1 MLSESACCRT
11 IKFFGGRFTMA
22 YAARAGMAF
31 VAGMFLVASLAITA
45 HAQSPQYPKATEL
58 PNPYRLVEGWPTLPQ
73 SMNGGR
79 WGEVIRVHVHG
90 DGNIWVFHRCFNT
103 VPPGIANCLGRGDAN
118 PPILQFDP
126 SGKLLKSLGGGMFV
140 NPHGFTVDHEGN
152 LWVSDVNDKETVLG
166 VSARNA
172 ADVLLGQEV
181 LKLDQTGK
189 VLMML
194 GKMGVGGKGAD
205 TFDRPTGVAIGANGD
220 IFVSDGHGGNASHNA
235 RVLKFSKDGR
245 FIKTWGHEGSAP
257 GDFDDPHDIA
267 IGGSMGRVY
276 VADRRNSRIQVFDQ
290 DGNCITAWHQFGQP
304 SSVFVSPDDKIY
316 VGVALR
322 NDATRRNASSQVQPG
337 EKRGIVVGNAIDG
350 SLLAFIPDP
359 SDLSTVGAGTS
370 ASGIAADAMGNVYA
384 ADVGAHRVRK
394 YLRLR

>member
-1 MLSESACCRT
+1 MTSFARS
-11 IKFFGGRFTMA
+11 GTM
-22 YAARAGMAF
+22 F
-31 VAGMFLVASLAITA
+31 VAAIFLVASVATA
-45 HAQSPQYPKATEL
+45 ARAQSSQYPKPTEL
-58 PNPYRLVEGWPTLPQ
+58 PNPYRLVEGWPTLPE

-79 WGEVIRVHVHG
+79 WGEVIRVHVHS

-103 VPPGIANCLGRGDAN
+103 VPPGIATCVGRGDAN

-166 VSARNA
+166 MSTRNA
-172 ADVLLGQEV
+172 AGVVLGQEV
-181 LKLDQTGK
+181 LKLDQNGK

-194 GKMGVGGKGAD
+194 GKMGVGGRGTD
-205 TFDRPTGVAIGANGD
+205 TFDRPTGVAIAANGD
-220 IFVSDGHGGNASHNA
+220 IFVSDGHGGNASNNA
-235 RVLKFSKDGR
+235 RVVKFSKDGR
-245 FIKTWGHEGSAP
+245 FIKTWGHNGSAP

-267 IGGSMGRVY
+267 VGGSLDRVY
-276 VADRRNSRIQVFDQ
+276 VADRRNSRIQVFDHA
-290 DGNCITAWHQFGQP
+290 GNFIAAWHQFGQP
-304 SSVFVSPDDKIY
+304 SSVFIAPDDKIY
-316 VGVALR
+316 VGAAFR
-322 NDATRRNASSQVQPG
+322 DEATRRNPSSRPQPG
-337 EKRGIVVGNAIDG
+337 ELRGIMVGNAIDG

-384 ADVGAHRVRK
+384 ADVGAHKVRK
-394 YLRLR
+394 YIRLR